1 MTRKQRMAR
10 LKKLLDRAD
19 VQLRTYWLIEES
31 IKARLEPKSTEDLAF
46 DLAHMI
52 DCRMQ
57 TVRRLMNDISHFM
70 CLTAL
75 NGKFEDDLKRVLR
88 EQAA

>member
-1 MTRKQRMAR
+1 MTRKQRMAQ
-10 LKKLLDRAD
+10 LKKSLDKAD

-31 IKARLEPKSTEDLAF
+31 TRARLEPESTQDLAF

-57 TVRRLMNDISHFM
+57 TAQRLMNDISHFM
-70 CLTAL
+70 CLTAS
-75 NGKFEDDLKRVLR
+75 NAQFEADLKIVLR
-88 EQAA
+88 RQAA